1 MYVRGEDLEKW
12 MGNSLEARISLVETA
27 VTAKVGVA
35 VELLATREDG
45 ALFRTP
51 DGKLHEATFVTCVG
65 DHGPTVADV
74 AVQPSTIPVHEEA
87 ALPRLV
93 SDELRSIT
101 ADLMDGKAIERTRV
115 RSLANLVKTEEVYH
129 VGQVIAKLDEACAV
143 TGDEH
148 WYKLYEANQEKIRT
162 AMYGQIRELEAHVPK
177 TAYAR
182 LPKTRLTEFEPE
194 LRESMGLLAKVME
207 EIIDVIRPLVF
218 DRDDEFFGAIRESLI
233 AEAQTL
239 HGLLA
244 KAGEL
249 MRAED
254 LERVAVA
261 HDGLCGRART
271 MEVVSAYITGRAKK
285 GAEESK

>member
-12 MGNSLEARISLVETA
+12 MRGSFEEQMDVVEAAIEKA
-27 VTAKVGVA
+27 VGVRIQMI
-35 VELLATREDG
+35 ATRGDG
-45 ALFRTP
+45 ALFMTP
-51 DGKLHEATFVTCVG
+51 DGKLQEARYVFVDNGMSEV
-65 DHGPTVADV
+65 TVS
-74 AVQPSTIPVHEEA
+74 PSPVPAYEEA

-93 SDELRSIT
+93 GDELRSVT

-115 RSLANLVKTEEVYH
+115 RSLANLVRTEEVYR
-129 VGQVIAKLDEACAV
+129 VSQVIAKLDEACAA

-162 AMYGQIRELEAHVPK
+162 AMWGQIRELEALVPK

-182 LPKTRLTEFEPE
+182 LPRTRLAEFEPE
-194 LRESMGLLAKVME
+194 LRESMGLLGKVME
-207 EIIDVIRPLVF
+207 DIIDGIRPLVF
-218 DRDDEFFGAIRESLI
+218 DGDDEFYGAIRESLI
-233 AEAQTL
+233 AEAQLL

-261 HDGLCGRART
+261 HDGLCGRAKT

-285 GAEESK
+285 GAEAGK

>member
-1 MYVRGEDLEKW
+1 MYVRGEDLTKW
-12 MGNSLEARISLVETA
+12 TEGSMEEELATWERAIGT
-27 VTAKVGVA
+27 KVGVQ
-35 VELLATREDG
+35 VELVATQQGLG
-45 ALFRTP
+45 ACLFRTP
-51 DGKLHEATFVTCVG
+51 DGALHEARLTDDRKDIT
-65 DHGPTVADV
+65 
-74 AVQPSTIPVHEEA
+74 VQPSTVPVYEAA

-93 SDELRSIT
+93 GDELRALT
-101 ADLMDGKAIERTRV
+101 ADLMEGKAIERTRV
-115 RSLANLVKTEEVYH
+115 RSLANLVRTEEVYR
-129 VGQVIAKLDEACAV
+129 VSQVIAKLDEACAA

-162 AMYGQIRELEAHVPK
+162 AMWGQIRELEAHVPK

-218 DRDDEFFGAIRESLI
+218 DGDDEFFGAIRESLI

-285 GAEESK
+285 GAEAGK

>member
-12 MGNSLEARISLVETA
+12 MRGSFEEQMDVVEAAIEKS
-27 VTAKVGVA
+27 VGVR
-35 VELLATREDG
+35 VQMIATRGDG
-45 ALFRTP
+45 ALFMTP
-51 DGKLHEATFVTCVG
+51 DGKLQEAHYVFIDNGMSEVKVN
-65 DHGPTVADV
+65 A
-74 AVQPSTIPVHEEA
+74 SPVPAYEEA

-93 SDELRSIT
+93 SDELRTIT
-101 ADLMDGKAIERTRV
+101 ADLMDGKTIERTRV
-115 RSLANLVKTEEVYH
+115 RSLANLVRTEEVYH
-129 VGQVIAKLDEACAV
+129 VGQVIAKLDEACAA
-143 TGDEH
+143 TGDNH
-148 WYKLYEANQEKIRT
+148 WFKLYEANQEKIRT
-162 AMYGQIRELEAHVPK
+162 SMYGQIRDLEARVPK
-177 TAYAR
+177 TAYAK

-218 DRDDEFFGAIRESLI
+218 DGDDEFFGAIRESLI

-271 MEVVSAYITGRAKK
+271 MEVVSAYVIGRAKK

>member
-1 MYVRGEDLEKW
+1 MYVRGEDLAKW
-12 MGNSLEARISLVETA
+12 MGNSLEARISLVEAA
-27 VTAKVGVA
+27 VTAKVGISVD
-35 VELLATREDG
+35 LLATSEDG

-51 DGKLHEATFVTCVG
+51 DGKLHEATFTACVG

-74 AVQPSTIPVHEEA
+74 EVKPSTIPVHEEA

-93 SDELRSIT
+93 GDELRALT

-115 RSLANLVKTEEVYH
+115 RSLANLVKTEEVYR
-129 VGQVIAKLDEACAV
+129 VSQVIAKLDEACAA

-148 WYKLYEANQEKIRT
+148 WFKLYEANQEKIRT

>member
-1 MYVRGEDLEKW
+1 MYVRGEDLAKW
-12 MGNSLEARISLVETA
+12 MGDSMEARITLVEMA

-35 VELLATREDG
+35 VDLLATREDG

-51 DGKLHEATFVTCVG
+51 DGKLHEATFAFVNGVVG
-65 DHGPTVADV
+65 DVT
-74 AVQPSTIPVHEEA
+74 VQPSTIPVHEAA

-93 SDELRSIT
+93 SDELRALT
-101 ADLMDGKAIERTRV
+101 ADLMDGKPIERTRV
-115 RSLANLVKTEEVYH
+115 RSLANLVDANEVYWPS
-129 VGQVIAKLDEACAV
+129 QVIAKVNEACEAK
-143 TGDEH
+143 GDTH
-148 WYKLYEANQEKIRT
+148 WFKLYEANQEKIRT
-162 AMYGQIRELEAHVPK
+162 AMWGQIRDLEARVPK
-177 TAYAR
+177 TAYAK

-218 DRDDEFFGAIRESLI
+218 DKDDEFYGAIRESLL

-249 MRAED
+249 WMRAED

-261 HDGLCGRART
+261 HDGLCGRAKT
-271 MEVVSAYITGRAKK
+271 MEVVSAYIAGRTKK
-285 GAEESK
+285 GAEASQ